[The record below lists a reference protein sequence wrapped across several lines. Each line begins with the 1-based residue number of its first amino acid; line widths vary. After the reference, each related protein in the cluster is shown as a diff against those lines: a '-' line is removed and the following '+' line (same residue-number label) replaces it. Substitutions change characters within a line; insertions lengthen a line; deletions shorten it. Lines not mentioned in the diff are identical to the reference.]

1 MIKSYWNEEWKEID
15 FPEGA
20 LRKKYAIS
28 NYGRVISYG
37 EDMSDGVLVGGG
49 CIKGYKTLPLRP
61 FGKSTTYYIH
71 KLVARLFLGEPVEGQ
86 ECVLHL
92 DYNKGNNYVGNLKWA
107 TKDESL
113 RHQQENPEV
122 IRSREKAR
130 MRCPECGPKLTS
142 TQVIRLKKK
151 LLDPGRKTKLRI
163 IAKQF
168 GVSEMQLYRIRTGE
182 NWSHVDVPDFKGRAE
197 SM

>member
-71 KLVARLFLGEPVEGQ
+71 KLVARLFLGEPEEGQ
-86 ECVLHL
+86 SVS
-92 DYNKGNNYVGNLKWA
+92 YIW
-107 TKDESL
+107 
-113 RHQQENPEV
+113 
-122 IRSREKAR
+122 
-130 MRCPECGPKLTS
+130 
-142 TQVIRLKKK
+142 
-151 LLDPGRKTKLRI
+151 I
-163 IAKQF
+163 I
-168 GVSEMQLYRIRTGE
+168 T
-182 NWSHVDVPDFKGRAE
+182 RAIIT
-197 SM
+197 